1 VKSKKENFIMTE
13 LEKLFSAK
21 ECMDK
26 LSNGIDPISDE
37 VLPKDTIL
45 NNVELSRHFFY
56 VSDILRQ
63 VIENGGGVAKRSQS
77 RSYLPPFKLTPE
89 QHSQIEIT
97 TVPTMI
103 KHFTDRINSLIDEKA
118 MRKLKLTAITGWLV
132 SNGFLC
138 EEVINDKKRK
148 SPTEEGEK
156 LGIYS
161 EKREGYYGSYLA
173 ILYKESAQKYIA
185 DNLEQIIS
193 ISNGE

>member
-1 VKSKKENFIMTE
+1 
-13 LEKLFSAK
+13 
-21 ECMDK
+21 MDQ

-63 VIENGGGVAKRSQS
+63 VIENGGSVAKRSQN
-77 RSYLPPFKLTPE
+77 RSYLPPFKLSAE
-89 QHSQIEIT
+89 QYSQIEIT

-103 KHFTDRINSLIDEKA
+103 KHLTDRINTLIDENT
-118 MRKLKLTAITGWLV
+118 MRKLKVTAVTGWLV

-138 EEVINDKKRK
+138 EETVNDKKRK
-148 SPTEEGEK
+148 RPTEKGEK

-161 EKREGYYGSYLA
+161 ENRDGHYGNYLA
-173 ILYKESAQKYIA
+173 VLYKESAQKHIV
-185 DNLEQIIS
+185 DNLEQIIA

>member
-1 VKSKKENFIMTE
+1 MTE
-13 LEKLFSAK
+13 IEKLISAK

-63 VIENGGGVAKRSQS
+63 VIENGGSVARRAQS
-77 RSYLPPFKLTPE
+77 RSYLPPFKLTTE

-97 TVPTMI
+97 TAPAMI
-103 KHFTDRINSLIDEKA
+103 KHFTDRINSLIDDKT
-118 MRKLKLTAITGWLV
+118 MQRLKITAITGWLV
-132 SNGFLC
+132 NNGLLC

-148 SPTEEGEK
+148 RPTEEGEK

-161 EKREGYYGSYLA
+161 ENREGHFGNYLA
-173 ILYKESAQKYIA
+173 VLYKESAQKHIV
-185 DNLEQIIS
+185 DNLEQIIA

>member
-1 VKSKKENFIMTE
+1 MTE
-13 LEKLFSAK
+13 MEKLFSSK

-37 VLPKDTIL
+37 VLPKDTVL
-45 NNVELSRHFFY
+45 NNVELLRHFFY

-63 VIENGGGVAKRSQS
+63 VIENGGSVAKRAQS
-77 RSYLPPFKLTPE
+77 RSYLPPFKLPIE

-97 TVPTMI
+97 TTPVMI
-103 KHFTDRINSLIDEKA
+103 KHFTDRINSQIDEKT
-118 MRKLKLTAITGWLV
+118 MRKLKVTAITGWLV

-138 EEVINDKKRK
+138 EEIINEKKRK
-148 SPTEEGEK
+148 KPTEEGEK

-161 EKREGYYGSYLA
+161 ENREGYFGNYLA
-173 ILYKESAQKYIA
+173 ILYKESAQKQIV
-185 DNLEQIIS
+185 DNLEQIIM

>member
-1 VKSKKENFIMTE
+1 MTE
-13 LEKLFSAK
+13 MEKLFSAR

-37 VLPKDTIL
+37 VLPKDTVL
-45 NNVELSRHFFY
+45 NNVALSRNFFY

-63 VIENGGGVAKRSQS
+63 VIENGGSVVNRVQKK
-77 RSYLPPFKLTPE
+77 SYLPPFKLSIE

-97 TVPTMI
+97 KTPTMI
-103 KHFTDRINSLIDEKA
+103 KKFTDSINSLIDEST
-118 MRKLKLTAITGWLV
+118 MQKLKVTAVTTWLV

-138 EEVINDKKRK
+138 EELINDKKIK
-148 SPTEEGEK
+148 KPTMEGEH

-161 EKREGYYGSYLA
+161 ETREGQYGGYLA
-173 ILYKESAQKYIA
+173 ILYKESAQKHIVN
-185 DNLEQIIS
+185 NLEQVIA